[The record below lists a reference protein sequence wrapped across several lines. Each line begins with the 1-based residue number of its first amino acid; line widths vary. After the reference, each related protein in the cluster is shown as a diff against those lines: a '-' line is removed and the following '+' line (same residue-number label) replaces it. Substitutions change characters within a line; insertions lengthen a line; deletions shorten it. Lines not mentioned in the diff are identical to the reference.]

1 MDYISIINSATVKT
15 MNSII
20 FLDKMSDKQN
30 LARFIRKK
38 KKSKKY
44 TRNEKVIEL
53 FGLNSNNFSIAK
65 WLYENNLIVK
75 LFEIF
80 VK

>member
-1 MDYISIINSATVKT
+1 MDYTSIINSATVKT

-20 FLDKMSDKQN
+20 YLDKMSDKQN

-44 TRNEKVIEL
+44 TRNEKGDRTIKKV
-53 FGLNSNNFSIAK
+53 
-65 WLYENNLIVK
+65 
-75 LFEIF
+75 EI
-80 VK
+80 

>member
-1 MDYISIINSATVKT
+1 
-15 MNSII
+15 
-20 FLDKMSDKQN
+20 MSDKQN

-53 FGLNSNNFSIAK
+53 
-65 WLYENNLIVK
+65 
-75 LFEIF
+75 
-80 VK
+80 